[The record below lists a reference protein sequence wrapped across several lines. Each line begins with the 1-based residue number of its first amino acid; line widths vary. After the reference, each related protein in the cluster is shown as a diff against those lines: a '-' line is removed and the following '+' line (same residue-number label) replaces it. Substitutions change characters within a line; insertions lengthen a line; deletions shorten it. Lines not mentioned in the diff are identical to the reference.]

1 MGAFSVA
8 SQNDGKLVAAGF
20 TNNGT
25 DDDFALVR
33 YYVDGSVDNTF
44 GTNGIVITPISDTDN
59 RARSLGGYPK

>member
-1 MGAFSVA
+1 MMGNWLQQVF
-8 SQNDGKLVAAGF
+8 L

-59 RARSLGGYPK
+59 RARSQSR